1 MTRVTKTEKLIIKDY
16 GAFLGANKINFI
28 VKKDKKE
35 LQKIPFYRVSEIV
48 IPFNNVVS
56 TKALFWAS
64 IYGIDVLLT
73 APSGRPL
80 ATLLPL
86 NFSNN
91 IKTRIAQYKA
101 TKTQKGL
108 EIAKEIVL
116 GKIIAQAQ
124 ILEKYNLQSFDVRG
138 ISKTIEKL
146 DGKKC
151 NLIRHK
157 LMIIE
162 GKYSRNY
169 FNQILKLFP
178 KPLRVEARQTFRAYE
193 PLNNL
198 LNLAYEVLAWKVFKA
213 VIRARLEPYLGFL
226 HSIQTD
232 KPSLVCDLQELYRP
246 FIDDFLIQKSK
257 IISHKDFKQEY
268 GKDKTPRMFLRYPK
282 SSELIEAL
290 NKYFESKV
298 AIPRIKAYRKTQT
311 FETLINEEA
320 TLLAMY
326 LRGEKL
332 TWKPRTPIF
341 F

>member
-108 EIAKEIVL
+108 EI
-116 GKIIAQAQ
+116 
-124 ILEKYNLQSFDVRG
+124 EK
-138 ISKTIEKL
+138 KL
-146 DGKKC
+146 
-151 NLIRHK
+151 
-157 LMIIE
+157 
-162 GKYSRNY
+162 S
-169 FNQILKLFP
+169 
-178 KPLRVEARQTFRAYE
+178 
-193 PLNNL
+193 
-198 LNLAYEVLAWKVFKA
+198 
-213 VIRARLEPYLGFL
+213 
-226 HSIQTD
+226 
-232 KPSLVCDLQELYRP
+232 
-246 FIDDFLIQKSK
+246 
-257 IISHKDFKQEY
+257 
-268 GKDKTPRMFLRYPK
+268 
-282 SSELIEAL
+282 
-290 NKYFESKV
+290 
-298 AIPRIKAYRKTQT
+298 
-311 FETLINEEA
+311 
-320 TLLAMY
+320 
-326 LRGEKL
+326 
-332 TWKPRTPIF
+332 
-341 F
+341 